1 MLKDMDL
8 GISYDINDFQDV
20 AQKLMPKLRELC
32 EKYNI
37 TILFTHH
44 LNKRNETFLELDLM
58 FYSGPVIDQNRTLC

>member
-32 EKYNI
+32 NEWEEGFKNNEKI
-37 TILFTHH
+37 
-44 LNKRNETFLELDLM
+44 
-58 FYSGPVIDQNRTLC
+58 